1 MYKLCAATSL
11 VSLAMMVAAVS
22 WLGCSRG
29 RQNHRYTWR
38 LANAPGRSRQRITAT
53 TAAIVLILAGTFG
66 YTIEKSNWSF
76 VRGVWSGG
84 GVVWWEIFYGL
95 VALVLAVIFWRKGL
109 REITL

>member
-1 MYKLCAATSL
+1 MAL
-11 VSLAMMVAAVS
+11 VSKPRPLHVAF
-22 WLGCSRG
+22 
-29 RQNHRYTWR
+29 
-38 LANAPGRSRQRITAT
+38 TAT